1 MKLIWFYLKKHKKLL
16 FLTLLLAAVNQFFSL
31 LDPQIFRLLI
41 DNYALKI
48 GELSRGDFLQG
59 IIFLLLGLIGVAM
72 ISRIAKTFQNYFLN
86 VTTERMGTALYAHAV
101 EHTFSLPYAV
111 FEDQRSGEVLLKLE
125 RARDDAKKL
134 VSQAVSVL
142 FISLVGMTVVLV
154 YAFMVHWSIG
164 IAFSAMLPILASFV
178 YVLSKKIKKAQ
189 TRIVKTQ
196 AELAGSTTETLRN
209 VELVKSL
216 GLDNQE
222 ITRLNNV
229 NEQIL
234 NLELEKVKIIHRLI
248 FLQGTIVNFFRVVLM
263 FLMLWLIYLNII
275 SLGQFFTLL
284 FYSFFI
290 FGPLQEFGQ
299 LATQYRETEASSRE
313 LSKILDKPVEKKR
326 DSSTSLGK
334 LEKIEFENVDLTY
347 NSQTEPSLYNIN
359 LTIKPG
365 QTIALVGPSG
375 SGKSTLVKL
384 LVGLYQPTNGRLSF
398 NEIDS
403 NKINFDSLRQ
413 RIGLVTQE
421 THLFAGSIRE
431 NLLFVKPN
439 ATDKE
444 CLEVIKDAQAQEILT
459 RGGKGLDTKI
469 GESGIKLS
477 GGERQRLAIARALL
491 RKPEFFIFDE
501 ATSSLDSITEKSIT
515 QTIQKIELKNPNL
528 IRVLIA
534 HRLSTIVHA
543 QIIYVLRNGQIVEQG
558 SHQSLLSKK
567 GLYYALWQ
575 EQNISN

>member
-48 GELSRGDFLQG
+48 GELSKGDFLQG

-72 ISRIAKTFQNYFLN
+72 ISRLAKTFQNYFLN

-101 EHTFSLPYAV
+101 KHTFSLPYAV

-142 FISLVGMTVVLV
+142 FISLVGMTIVLV

-229 NEQIL
+229 NEQVL
-234 NLELEKVKIIHRLI
+234 DLELEKVKIIHRLI

-313 LSKILDKPVEKKR
+313 LSKILDKPVEEKK
-326 DSSTSLGK
+326 DSLTALSK
-334 LEKIEFENVDLTY
+334 LEKIEFKNVTLTY
-347 NSQTEPSLYNIN
+347 SSQNKPSLHNIN

-384 LVGLYQPTNGRLSF
+384 LVGLYQPTKGKLSF

-403 NKINFDSLRQ
+403 KKINFDGLRQ

-431 NLLFVKPN
+431 NLFFVKPN

-459 RGGKGLDTKI
+459 RGGKGLNTKI
-469 GESGIKLS
+469 GEGGIKLS

-501 ATSSLDSITEKSIT
+501 ATSSLDSITEQAIT
-515 QTIQKIELKNPNL
+515 KTIQKIELKNPNL

-543 QIIYVLRNGQIVEQG
+543 QIIYVLQKGQIVEQG
-558 SHQSLLSKK
+558 SHQSLLVKK

-575 EQNISN
+575 EQNIFN